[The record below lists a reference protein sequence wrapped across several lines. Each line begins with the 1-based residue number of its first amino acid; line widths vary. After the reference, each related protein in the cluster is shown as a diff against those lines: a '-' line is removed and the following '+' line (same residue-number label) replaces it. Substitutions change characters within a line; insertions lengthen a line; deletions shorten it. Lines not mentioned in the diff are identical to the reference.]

1 MRKPPKNDFELFR
14 NLVAT
19 RWTDFKLELRFKA
32 GVCRQVFATSG
43 KEADQQL
50 AMLEKIKM

>member
-1 MRKPPKNDFELFR
+1 MKRKPPKNDFELFR

-19 RWTDFKLELRFKA
+19 RWTDFKLVLRFKA

-50 AMLEKIKM
+50 AMLEKI